1 MHKKGLDQSGNRRAG
16 AEPKRAGEAGD
27 DGPWATGDGTRE
39 QEAERWAEARGAR
52 RDWFKN
58 SNGEEG
64 RLTVTGNMGL
74 DAGGDP
80 EAPHSRTA
88 L

>member
-1 MHKKGLDQSGNRRAG
+1 MDRGRRAMG
-16 AEPKRAGEAGD
+16 RGSEEAEPKGG
-27 DGPWATGDGTRE
+27 G
-39 QEAERWAEARGAR
+39 RGAR

-58 SNGEEG
+58 SNGGG
-64 RLTVTGNMGL
+64 RKIDTDGQYGL

>member
-1 MHKKGLDQSGNRRAG
+1 MGYGRWKM
-16 AEPKRAGEAGD
+16 E
-27 DGPWATGDGTRE
+27 DGRWTVGDGRWDE
-39 QEAERWAEARGAR
+39 GAGSRAEGGGERDEIGSKIATAR
-52 RDWFKN
+52 RKID
-58 SNGEEG
+58 GQY
-64 RLTVTGNMGL
+64 GL

>member
-1 MHKKGLDQSGNRRAG
+1 M
-16 AEPKRAGEAGD
+16 D
-27 DGPWATGDGTRE
+27 DGRWAMGDGTGHEGAGSR
-39 QEAERWAEARGAR
+39 AEGGGKRDEIGSKIATAR
-52 RDWFKN
+52 RKID
-58 SNGEEG
+58 GQY
-64 RLTVTGNMGL
+64 GL